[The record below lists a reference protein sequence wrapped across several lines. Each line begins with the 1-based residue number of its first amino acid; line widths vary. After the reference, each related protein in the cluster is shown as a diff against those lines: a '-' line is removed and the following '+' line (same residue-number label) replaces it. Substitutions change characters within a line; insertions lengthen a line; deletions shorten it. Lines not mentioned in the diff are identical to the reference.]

1 MSSRFDGLGHW
12 VVVANGARARV
23 LECTAHPR
31 VFRHVADL
39 VHPQTRLKGVELA
52 RTAGGGDRA
61 GHVEGPG
68 HGSAAYQP
76 RTTAR
81 EREHDRFARQVAE
94 LLDDGVAAGDCL
106 SIVLVASDPA
116 LGEIRSHLGAMALR
130 RVRRTLASD
139 FTALRDAEVAERLEW
154 PEEAAH

>member
-1 MSSRFDGLGHW
+1 MTFRFDGPGQW
-12 VVVANGARARV
+12 VVVANGSRARV
-23 LECTAHPR
+23 LECTAHPH
-31 VFRHVADL
+31 VFRHVADM

-52 RTAGGGDRA
+52 RAGGGDRA

-81 EREHDRFARQVAE
+81 EREHDRFARQVAG
-94 LLDDGVAAGDCL
+94 LLNDGVAAGDCV

-116 LGEIRSHLGAMALR
+116 LGEIRSHLSTIALR
-130 RVRRTLASD
+130 RVHRTLASD
-139 FTALRDAEVAERLEW
+139 FTTLRDAELGERLEW
-154 PEEAAH
+154 PEAAAH